1 MRILILEDDN
11 LISSQIKIYFELKN
25 NMCDI
30 YEDGQ
35 TLLDEANI
43 DLYDLFLFDINT
55 PNKNGLETLKI
66 LRDEGY
72 DTPAIFLTALSD
84 TKDLKLGFIAG
95 CHDYIKKPFD
105 LEEVEIRA
113 NKLVYKKSKNI
124 IRIDDKYSFDIFKQ
138 SLMCDDTV
146 VDLTKIERDIVFI
159 LIKNINNTIPTD
171 IIINYVWQGNIVC
184 DNTLRTHIKKLR
196 DKTTNSLIKNIKNVG
211 YKIATI

>member
-146 VDLTKIERDIVFI
+146 VDLTKIERDTVFI